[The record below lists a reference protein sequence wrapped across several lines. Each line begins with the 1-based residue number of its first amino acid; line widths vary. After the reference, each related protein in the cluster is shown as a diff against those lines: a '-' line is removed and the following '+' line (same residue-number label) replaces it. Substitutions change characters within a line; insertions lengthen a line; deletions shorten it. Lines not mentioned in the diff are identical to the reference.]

1 MRRKVLTLSEVWT
14 VGILLSPAVLLIGR
28 VVLPGRQEATELL
41 VPLVVLVC
49 AYAAKFAVPEPL
61 PPNFNLSPNKEKF
74 FEVVAT
80 GLTLALVAYQ
90 PVARYPDLWHGFGI
104 SITLLLIVMFAI
116 LKKSC
121 GSREFEKRHRTSL
134 SVLAVLLLGGVY
146 LPSMVQPQ
154 WAFVNLGDASHQV
167 LEEISGPLVGH
178 FPGVNFVSTYTTLLG
193 VPLSI
198 MRTLPI
204 GSSAQLFIVVAWTNL
219 LTLAVPTL
227 MLVGARWCV
236 GTRLRAIPAL
246 LVCAPLLV
254 SGNWGSAASNV
265 ESLSMI
271 PGRTIFPVALGV
283 LLAMSMRTEGFRLF
297 VSVGLLCTLTAY
309 NNVEF
314 GVPAAIGALLTVLI
328 VQTSSIDIWRRITH
342 IGLGVVLG
350 LGALATYS
358 LVVSGPFDI
367 WYRIGSYAG
376 KPYSPK
382 NVFPVWSTHNL
393 LLALFMSAIVTGI
406 LFRRD
411 ARIASITG
419 IYFGSWGLLSFPYC
433 SYRCESEM
441 YMSTQ
446 IYLVPAI
453 MCGFS
458 IFGIYWSGLL
468 TSRCREPHFRI
479 TQTIPLLLA
488 ALALA
493 SVLQAPNPLDEWRRV
508 TGRAETMPWATDPDR
523 ALPNKWEVGQ
533 IDWIQTDSLKEIA
546 SGLGSVSVGYFG
558 HMGNSVQLATGI
570 ANLTRIN
577 SAEVLQIKGT
587 TKLRELACREVDEKQ
602 PQYLIVVG
610 IEFPCQG
617 YLPANQTDSSIGI
630 RLLVR
635 SER

>member
-1 MRRKVLTLSEVWT
+1 VRRCVIGLSEIWT
-14 VGILLSPAVLLIGR
+14 AATLVLSVLLVAGR
-28 VVLPGRQEATELL
+28 VLLPGQREAFELF
-41 VPLVVLVC
+41 VPLLMLVC
-49 AYAAKFAVPEPL
+49 ALAPILLGIDESLEVFDERQSV
-61 PPNFNLSPNKEKF
+61 FRT
-74 FEVVAT
+74 FEITAIGV
-80 GLTLALVAYQ
+80 TLALIAYQ
-90 PVARYPDLWHGFGI
+90 PHARYPDLWHGFGVAVA
-104 SITLLLIVMFAI
+104 LLSAMVFVVLRKFG
-116 LKKSC
+116 
-121 GSREFEKRHRTSL
+121 GSSELERRYRTSFTAI
-134 SVLAVLLLGGVY
+134 AVLLLGGVY

-193 VPLSI
+193 VPLLVL
-198 MRTLPI
+198 RTLPI
-204 GSSAQLFIVVAWTNL
+204 GSSAQLFVVVAWTNL
-219 LTLAVPTL
+219 LTIAVPTL
-227 MLVGARWCV
+227 MLIGARWCI

-246 LVCAPLLV
+246 VICAPLLV

-283 LLAMSMRTEGFRLF
+283 LLARSLRTEGLRPL
-297 VSVGLLCTLTAY
+297 VSVGLLCTFTAY

-314 GVPAAIGALLTVLI
+314 GVPAAVGALLTVL
-328 VQTSSIDIWRRITH
+328 VFQTTSTEVWRRITH
-342 IGLGVVLG
+342 VGLGVALG
-350 LGALATYS
+350 LGALVAYS
-358 LVVSGPFDI
+358 LVVSGPYDI

-376 KPYSPK
+376 KPYSPE
-382 NVFPVWSTHNL
+382 NVFPLWSTHNL
-393 LLALFMSAIVTGI
+393 LLALFMSAIVAGV

-411 ARIASITG
+411 ARIASVIG

-458 IFGIYWSGLL
+458 IFGVYRSGLL
-468 TSRCREPHFRI
+468 TSRNRKPRFRV
-479 TQTIPLLLA
+479 TQSIPLLLT

-493 SVLQAPNPLDEWRRV
+493 SVVQAPNPLDEWRRI
-508 TGRAETMPWATDPDR
+508 TGRAETMPWATDSDR
-523 ALPNKWEVGQ
+523 ALPNKWNTSQ
-533 IDWIQTDSLKEIA
+533 IDWIQTDSLEKVA

-570 ANLTRIN
+570 MNLTRIN

-602 PQYLIVVG
+602 PEYLIVVG
-610 IEFPCQG
+610 IVFPCLG
-617 YLPANQTDSSIGI
+617 YLPANQPDSSSGI
-630 RLLVR
+630 QLFVR